1 MATII
6 ALASGKGGVGKTLL
20 TAALALALHR
30 QGKKVLAADADMG
43 LRNLDLMFGMQ
54 DEVLWDGGDSI
65 KQRCQFREAVL
76 EVLPGL
82 DFLPASQRHT
92 WEKLDAPAFQYGIEK
107 LARAYDYVVVDCP
120 PGRGYAYKAATAIAD
135 RLLLVVAPTRT
146 SVRDVS
152 RMIQYCRKHKQTHYA
167 VLLNNFLGHT
177 DPAYLSAAAVL
188 QALDSPPLAGIL
200 PHREEI
206 HAAAQQGTL
215 GQVKENPFF
224 TSLQYTV
231 TYIQTQKSVD
241 PQAVWDSW
249 RTAGTERSSLPTA
262 AGDEATAPG
271 EVSIPEKA
279 LRSLQ
284 EAAAVAAQ
292 WQSPTASV
300 EMDEAAGKPAEA
312 AGKISWQQR
321 RDRSYAWR
329 RYRR

>member
-20 TAALALALHR
+20 TAALSLALHR

-65 KQRCQFREAVL
+65 KQRCRFREAVL

-146 SVRDVS
+146 SVRDIVQRPASRVASVVRGNGNVPTEPQFVNVAKDADILEGDTLVTSGFGSIYPKGLPVGTIVS
-152 RMIQYCRKHKQTHYA
+152 IHQDATDFVKYA
-167 VLLNNFLGHT
+167 VIR
-177 DPAYLSAAAVL
+177 PAVDFSKLEEVFVVAAAVPTEPYSTPDVQPKL
-188 QALDSPPLAGIL
+188 VPQTNRDKVEGVKG
-200 PHREEI
+200 
-206 HAAAQQGTL
+206 AAAL
-215 GQVKENPFF
+215 
-224 TSLQYTV
+224 
-231 TYIQTQKSVD
+231 
-241 PQAVWDSW
+241 
-249 RTAGTERSSLPTA
+249 
-262 AGDEATAPG
+262 
-271 EVSIPEKA
+271 
-279 LRSLQ
+279 
-284 EAAAVAAQ
+284 
-292 WQSPTASV
+292 
-300 EMDEAAGKPAEA
+300 
-312 AGKISWQQR
+312 
-321 RDRSYAWR
+321 
-329 RYRR
+329 